1 MFSLRG
7 LTVPDRGKGKQ
18 ISLKNKGRGGRK
30 EGKNTRE
37 RGRDSLTRDGE
48 GVGASINPLWS
59 KQHKS
64 WEYVWGH
71 FYYCGQI
78 NLHLQA
84 SDVQEILL
92 VDHKRVTFTHRFSV
106 NVQNISSKKGR
117 TSGKRSSW
125 WTENDCKNHKNHW
138 DLNPV
143 AKIRSR
149 SNLTWSQVFSWR
161 LNRSFLFLCVP
172 PSGLQTDQEIFA
184 FMLSWL
190 FCFVF
195 WAPQSM
201 EIEA

>member
-7 LTVPDRGKGKQ
+7 LTVPDRGRGKQ

-30 EGKNTRE
+30 EGKNTTERE
-37 RGRDSLTRDGE
+37 RERQFNKRDGE

-125 WTENDCKNHKNHW
+125 WTENVLW
-138 DLNPV
+138 P
-143 AKIRSR
+143 KIRSR
-149 SNLTWSQVFSWR
+149 SNLTWCQVFSWR
-161 LNRSFLFLCVP
+161 LNRSFLFRWVP
-172 PSGLQTDQEIFA
+172 PSGLQTDREIFA